1 MRVLNVVSV
10 LSAHEG
16 GGNAERTVQLS
27 RALSG
32 IGVDCT
38 VLTLDIG
45 DPEARRGQL
54 GAARLV
60 VLPCLNKRFQV
71 PCPTLSSLSTLSQ
84 LARSADV
91 IHLMGYWNLLGV
103 AVAHAAER
111 AGVPYVLSPAGALP
125 LFGRSRLLKR
135 LFNQAVGQHLV
146 ARAAGWVAV
155 TASELPDFQRYGVA
169 PDKVEVIPNGV
180 VEADFARIPDL
191 AGGGA
196 GLPDARFVLFM
207 GRLNSIKG
215 PDLLLE
221 AFIEVA
227 KDYPDVQ
234 LVFAGPDE
242 GLGESLRS
250 RAAEAGLAERV
261 RFLGFVAGS
270 AKTAAYRA
278 ASLLVVPSR
287 LEAMSIVAV
296 EAGVCATPVLMTD
309 QCGLDELREVD
320 PGLVVPVSAGALA
333 VGLAAALR
341 DPGSLKRRGLAWQAI
356 VRRRFL
362 WTDIGSRF
370 RQYLETVARRGQ

>member
-1 MRVLNVVSV
+1 MMRVLNVVSV

-32 IGVDCT
+32 IGVECT
-38 VLTLDIG
+38 VLTLDVG
-45 DPEARRGQL
+45 DPEARRDQL
-54 GAARLV
+54 GGARLV
-60 VLPCLNKRFQV
+60 VLPCLHQRFQV
-71 PCPTLSSLSTLSQ
+71 PCPAPSLLPE
-84 LARSADV
+84 LVRSADV
-91 IHLMGYWNLLGV
+91 IHLMGYWSLLGV
-103 AVAHAAER
+103 AVARAAER
-111 AGVPYVLSPAGALP
+111 AGVPYVISPAGALP

-135 LFNQAVGQHLV
+135 LFNLVVGRRLV
-146 ARAAGWVAV
+146 AQAAGWVAV

-169 PDKVEVIPNGV
+169 PDKVAIIPNGV
-180 VEADFARIPDL
+180 VEADFAR
-191 AGGGA
+191 ASEAKVAGA

-221 AFIEVA
+221 AFIAVA
-227 KDYPDVQ
+227 NDHPDVQ

-242 GLGESLRS
+242 GLGDSLRA
-250 RAAEAGLAERV
+250 RAASAGLAERI
-261 RFLGFVAGS
+261 RFLGFVSGS
-270 AKTAAYRA
+270 AKTAAYRT

-320 PGLVVPVSAGALA
+320 PGLVVPVSAAALA
-333 VGLAAALR
+333 AGLGAALR
-341 DPGSLKRRGLAWQAI
+341 NPELLKRWGLAWQAI
-356 VRRRFL
+356 VRGRFL
-362 WTDIGSRF
+362 WTDIGARF
-370 RQYLETVARRGQ
+370 RQYLDTVARRER